1 MWMSLSFG
9 NPNEWVLQT
18 TIDLRFRDDINSTN
32 TSPITASKPL
42 YTYVL

>member
-9 NPNEWVLQT
+9 LPNGWNIQT
-18 TIDLRFRDDINSTN
+18 TVDLRFRDDINSTN

-42 YTYVL
+42 YT